1 MTLTELRYIVALAR
15 ERHFGHAANKCHVSQ
30 PTLSVAL
37 KKVESRLGVVL
48 FERSPADVHLTPIGK
63 EIAEQAER
71 VLLEAE
77 RLKDIAGQGKDP
89 LIGPLRL
96 GVIYTIAP
104 YLLPRLIPALHIHA
118 PRMPLFISENFTVTL
133 SEQLRRGELDVIII
147 ALPFEETGIVV
158 RPVYA
163 EPFCVAL
170 PSGHPLTSCE
180 TISSEQVA
188 AENLLLLG
196 KGNCFRDQVIEA
208 CPKLSE
214 PGGIEGA
221 LEGSSLETIRHM
233 VASGAG
239 ISVVPISAADSWPR
253 DPGLL
258 QIRHFSA
265 PQPMRQVALA
275 WRVTFPRPQVID
287 VLHAAIED
295 APPSSTLKIPMA
307 HPKQRVS
314 RGTPNGL
321 DAANAAK

>member
-1 MTLTELRYIVALAR
+1 MTLIELRYIVTLAS
-15 ERHFGHAANKCHVSQ
+15 ERHFGRAAEKCHVSQ

-37 KKVESRLGVVL
+37 KKVEARFGITL
-48 FERSPADVHLTPIGK
+48 FERTSADVRLTLIGEK
-63 EIAEQAER
+63 IAQQAER

-89 LIGPLRL
+89 LVGPLRV

-104 YLLPRLIPALHIHA
+104 YLLPRLIPALHA
-118 PRMPLFISENFTVTL
+118 RAAQVPLFISENFTVNL
-133 SEQLRRGELDVIII
+133 AEQLRRGELDVIII
-147 ALPFEETGIVV
+147 SLPFEEPGIVV
-158 RPVYA
+158 RPVYD

-170 PSGHPLTSCE
+170 PNGHPLGANK
-180 TISSEQVA
+180 TISSVQVA

-208 CPKLSE
+208 CPKLSV

-221 LEGSSLETIRHM
+221 IEGSSLETVRYM

-239 ISVVPISAADSWPR
+239 ISVVPISAAKSWPQSR
-253 DPGLL
+253 DLL
-258 QIRHFSA
+258 QIRRFTA
-265 PQPMRQVALA
+265 PQPMRRVVLA

-295 APPSSTLKIPMA
+295 VPPLGALKI
-307 HPKQRVS
+307 S
-314 RGTPNGL
+314 R
-321 DAANAAK
+321 